1 MRLFSKAARSSN
13 QKKDA
18 LDDDLAA
25 LENEGLDDIDDEE
38 EKKEKPKE
46 QKKPEEKKEQ
56 PKPQPKPQPKKEEV
70 PKGPDLYLEQTE
82 KMYHK
87 VEKMN
92 SLSTL
97 ENEKAVCDKI
107 IEYKK
112 KINADYDDW
121 EIKKDNIN
129 LRIENIQTSIEGGL
143 WDLDRYKKE
152 ILNQYKYEIKL
163 LQFID
168 KDKNLKDEQKK
179 ALKERIEERKKL
191 IDKEL
196 KESDQMAEEEKEE

>member
-1 MRLFSKAARSSN
+1 
-13 QKKDA
+13 
-18 LDDDLAA
+18 
-25 LENEGLDDIDDEE
+25 
-38 EKKEKPKE
+38 
-46 QKKPEEKKEQ
+46 
-56 PKPQPKPQPKKEEV
+56 
-70 PKGPDLYLEQTE
+70 
-82 KMYHK
+82 MYHK

-92 SLSTL
+92 SLATL

-121 EIKKDNIN
+121 EMKKDNIN

-168 KDKNLKDEQKK
+168 KDKNLKDQQKK
-179 ALKERIEERKKL
+179 ALKERIEENKEASKL
-191 IDKEL
+191 ITNFQEKVDFLRSAVKALETKL
-196 KESDQMAEEEKEE
+196 QNMQDEYMNNIAEIEKEAIKTKHEFDKQFEVKLLFDPRLVVKF

>member
-1 MRLFSKAARSSN
+1 
-13 QKKDA
+13 
-18 LDDDLAA
+18 
-25 LENEGLDDIDDEE
+25 
-38 EKKEKPKE
+38 
-46 QKKPEEKKEQ
+46 
-56 PKPQPKPQPKKEEV
+56 
-70 PKGPDLYLEQTE
+70 
-82 KMYHK
+82 MYHK

-92 SLSTL
+92 SLTTL

-121 EIKKDNIN
+121 EMKKDNIN

-196 KESDQMAEEEKEE
+196 KDSEQMAEEEK